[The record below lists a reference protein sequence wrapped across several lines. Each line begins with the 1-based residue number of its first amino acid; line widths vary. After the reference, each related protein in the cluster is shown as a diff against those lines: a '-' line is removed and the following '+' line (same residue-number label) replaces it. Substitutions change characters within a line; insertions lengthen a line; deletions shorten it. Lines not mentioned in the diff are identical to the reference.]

1 MGGFFKNY
9 RRVAKT
15 FFSKGMRKD
24 IRTYVAASSICQQH
38 KYSTLALANLL
49 QPLPIPD
56 KVWEDISM
64 DFVEG
69 LPRSEGFNSILVVVD
84 CLSKYAHFI
93 GLKHPF
99 STPIVV
105 VIFTKE
111 VIRLHGLPRSIVS
124 DRDKVFLSQFW
135 SKLFK
140 LQGTVLKH
148 SSAYHP

>member
-1 MGGFFKNY
+1 
-9 RRVAKT
+9 
-15 FFSKGMRKD
+15 
-24 IRTYVAASSICQQH
+24 
-38 KYSTLALANLL
+38 
-49 QPLPIPD
+49 
-56 KVWEDISM
+56 M
-64 DFVEG
+64 DFVKG